1 MIKTSTINPLITLK
15 FSQLSAQVLKDLIQ
29 SKFSSVEIYS
39 RNTIKIHDI
48 IPLEI
53 ELSDFNSLISIVY
66 TYRPGCLHRM
76 EKLDLAN
83 TLNKSLIRSKCIL
96 NETSK
101 PAEEDLFYFKYII
114 DMSVD
119 KTISNKSIA
128 KSIVDFQNEVIEGLC
143 HATHKQ

>member
-39 RNTIKIHDI
+39 RNTIKIHDV

-53 ELSDFNSLISIVY
+53 ELSDFNNLISIVY

-76 EKLDLAN
+76 EKLDLVN

-128 KSIVDFQNEVIEGLC
+128 KSIVDFQNEVIEGLR